1 MFVNES
7 NGHKFGNFHSYYT
20 FHEQQSR
27 TKLIPPNF
35 FASLWKAQGGPA
47 IFSIVDIGCN
57 EGNLTLELY
66 DRAVAELPSHVS
78 CLVLGIDLDS
88 DLIGRAIEKS
98 CDISNVTFCTV
109 DVMSGEDGE
118 GIDLIKNYCTEKG
131 IHGFSFASLF
141 SITMWIHLNHGDVGF
156 EKFLYSCARLLTDVR
171 LHCNPRSPP
180 FSYINQTSLFDVR
193 ESFFVPFFS
202 T

>member
-35 FASLWKAQGGPA
+35 FATLWQAQGCPA
-47 IFSIVDIGCN
+47 TFSIIDIGCN
-57 EGNLTLELY
+57 EGNLTLEVY
-66 DRAVAELPSHVS
+66 DRAIAELPSHVC

-88 DLIGRAIEKS
+88 DLIARACAKS
-98 CDISNVTFCTV
+98 CDIPNVYFYTV
-109 DVMSGEDGE
+109 DIMSEDGIA
-118 GIDLIKNYCTEKG
+118 GVNLIKSYCLEKG
-131 IHGFSFASLF
+131 IDGFSFASLF

-156 EKFLYSCARLLTDVR
+156 EKFLNISSRLLTNVR
-171 LHCNPRSPP
+171 CSCNIVLPSNTIYLHL
-180 FSYINQTSLFDVR
+180 T
-193 ESFFVPFFS
+193 
-202 T
+202 

>member
-35 FASLWKAQGGPA
+35 FASLWKAQGCPA
-47 IFSIVDIGCN
+47 TFSMIDIGCN

-66 DRAVAELPSHVS
+66 DRAVAELPSHVL

-88 DLIGRAIEKS
+88 DLIERANGKI
-98 CDISNVTFCTV
+98 CDISNVSFSAV
-109 DVMSGEDGE
+109 DIMSGEDGDE
-118 GIDLIKNYCTEKG
+118 VDLIKNYFIEKG
-131 IHGFSFASLF
+131 IDGFSFASLF
-141 SITMWIHLNHGDVGF
+141 SITLWIHLNHGDVGF
-156 EKFLYSCARLLTDVR
+156 EKFLNISARLLTDV
-171 LHCNPRSPP
+171 
-180 FSYINQTSLFDVR
+180 
-193 ESFFVPFFS
+193 
-202 T
+202 